1 MKHCERKYYSV
12 INESEA
18 ICRLQ
23 ADCFVVPP
31 RNGGSIS
38 YESCYRGKIEI
49 TRDKKGKVTS
59 RKIIR

>member
-1 MKHCERKYYSV
+1 MKHSEPRYYSV
-12 INESEA
+12 TNDSK
-18 ICRLQ
+18 
-23 ADCFVVPP
+23 V
-31 RNGGSIS
+31 SIS